1 MYRTITLLLALFT
14 SSVQAHEMTPTYFNM
29 KPSLYT
35 NVFVTQMRLFNRRE
49 DVKFYE
55 ISVYDDDWDP
65 IKFASKARIVQIDPL
80 KGSTFEVYV
89 RRQDLDDVVYICTES
104 KLLKGEVESTGIT
117 SRICSKRKE

>member
-1 MYRTITLLLALFT
+1 MLALFA
-14 SSVQAHEMTPTYFNM
+14 SSVQAHEMTPTYFDM

-55 ISVYDDDWDP
+55 ISVYDGDWNP
-65 IKFASKARIVQIDPL
+65 IKFASKARVVQIDPL
-80 KGSTFEVYV
+80 KRSTFEVYV